1 MGFDFLGKRFPL
13 QVGRNLSTSGAYK
26 IWDCFPT
33 GSPWIATFSK
43 VPPINQLSEGD
54 DGKAEKK
61 LRSSK
66 KWSTKFAPKPT
77 RFVTFS
83 ATAALLAFHVEPDS
97 LCQV

>member
-33 GSPWIATFSK
+33 GSPWIATFPK

-61 LRSSK
+61 VKVVEEMEYKVCSE
-66 KWSTKFAPKPT
+66 
-77 RFVTFS
+77 
-83 ATAALLAFHVEPDS
+83 AA
-97 LCQV
+97 QVRNF